1 MAQILWSWMYVEERQ
16 LISAWIPVSLLLPV
30 VPALTSFRDV
40 QMLLKPNKHFPLQV
54 AFDHGVYHS
63 SQSKKWTWRMRHC
76 FDGLGHM
83 DLEMPGIYWC
93 WERCKWKRP
102 DFRSFKEKLHDKFLL
117 RNSGFHSSG
126 VTVSAVVNKKPSP
139 LITDMNHCFTLI
151 IIVGFLNGK
160 SIVINK
166 R

>member
-1 MAQILWSWMYVEERQ
+1 M
-16 LISAWIPVSLLLPV
+16 
-30 VPALTSFRDV
+30 
-40 QMLLKPNKHFPLQV
+40 
-54 AFDHGVYHS
+54 
-63 SQSKKWTWRMRHC
+63 
-76 FDGLGHM
+76 
-83 DLEMPGIYWC
+83 
-93 WERCKWKRP
+93 RP
-102 DFRSFKEKLHDKFLL
+102 DFRSFKEKSHDIFLL